1 MNDRITTLLV
11 DDEPMSR
18 AALRIN
24 AGRDA
29 DLTVVGECADGSSA
43 VHSIR
48 SLRPELVLLDVQM
61 PLLDGFEVLTLLDGD
76 PAPVVVFVTA
86 YDEYAV
92 RAFEIAAAD
101 FLLKPFDRARFDTAV
116 GRAKDQVLRNRSLDG
131 DVTPGMTPGT
141 AIAPLTR
148 GSGVRGESW
157 TERLL
162 IRENG
167 RIYPIPVGSINWI
180 ESASNYLRI
189 HTRQRTHLIR
199 MKISD
204 MEQMLDPRIFARVH
218 RTKIVNMYRIAS
230 LKPVVNGNY
239 VLTLKDGTEMR
250 MSRTFSHK
258 VLGADVSAGASRA
271 GHHAGS

>member
-24 AGRDA
+24 AGRDT
-29 DLTVVGECADGSSA
+29 DLAVVGECADGSSA
-43 VHSIR
+43 VHAIR

-86 YDEYAV
+86 FDEYAV

-101 FLLKPFDRARFDTAV
+101 FLLKPFDSARFDTAV
-116 GRAKDQVLRNRSLDG
+116 GRAKDLVYRNRSLDG
-131 DVTPGMTPGT
+131 DVAPGMTPGT

-148 GSGVRGESW
+148 GSGQRGEAW

-162 IRENG
+162 IRDSG
-167 RIYPIPVGSINWI
+167 RIYPVPVGSINWI

-204 MEQMLDPRIFARVH
+204 MERLLDPRIFARVH

-258 VLGADVSAGASRA
+258 VLGADVSAA
-271 GHHAGS
+271 GMR